1 MNTPRRILFL
11 CVANSARSQMA
22 EGLAREMF
30 GNRVEAASA
39 GSAPSR
45 VNPHAI
51 VAMAEIGIDISNHRS
66 KPIDEFDVADF
77 DLVVTL
83 CGEESCP
90 VLPPDVEKL
99 HWPIDD
105 PASKDTSI
113 GRDEMRR
120 RFGRA
125 RDEIK
130 ARMASLE
137 AGQGASE

>member
-1 MNTPRRILFL
+1 MSRPQRILFL

-22 EGLAREMF
+22 EGLARAMLGDEF
-30 GNRVEAASA
+30 EVSSA

-45 VNPHAI
+45 VNPYAI
-51 VAMAEIGIDISNHRS
+51 EAMADIGIDISSHRS
-66 KPIDEFDVADF
+66 KAIDEFDVAGF

-90 VLPPDVEKL
+90 VLPPGVDKL
-99 HWPIDD
+99 HWPIAD
-105 PASKDTSI
+105 PASDDPSI

-120 RFGRA
+120 RFEQA

-137 AGQGASE
+137 VG